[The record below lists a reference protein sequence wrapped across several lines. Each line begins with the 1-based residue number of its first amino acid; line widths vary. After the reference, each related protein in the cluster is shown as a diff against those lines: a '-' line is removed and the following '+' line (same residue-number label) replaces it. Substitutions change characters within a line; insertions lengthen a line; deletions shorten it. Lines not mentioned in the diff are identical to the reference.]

1 MDRTL
6 AEQAK
11 SLAVADRWELTAE
24 LWESME
30 SEDFPI
36 APEIQALLHER
47 RAEYAG
53 LPLEGPTL
61 ADITAEWHRKQR

>member
-1 MDRTL
+1 
-6 AEQAK
+6 
-11 SLAVADRWELTAE
+11 
-24 LWESME
+24 ME

-53 LPLEGPTL
+53 LPLKAQL
-61 ADITAEWHRKQR
+61 CDITAEWHRKQR